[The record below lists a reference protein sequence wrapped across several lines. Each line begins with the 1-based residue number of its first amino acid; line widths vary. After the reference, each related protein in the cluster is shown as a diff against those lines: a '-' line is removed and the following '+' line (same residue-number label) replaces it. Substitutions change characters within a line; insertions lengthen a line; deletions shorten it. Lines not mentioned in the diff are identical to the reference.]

1 MQSAWT
7 IYTMTVFVSS
17 FDTPTPHP
25 TRRPRSRTHITRLS
39 NLHPAPTPPPRA
51 CVPSPSPNVHAK
63 RQSRRRCRRSQ
74 RCLRKKSAKS
84 CTASVARCCCT
95 GSLQSPR
102 AATHL
107 QRTFGTLREQSRRW
121 FSEDVR
127 SPVSQSIDQFIKNQV
142 PPDPH
147 LGRTVTAAA
156 CVLTRGAC
164 RETCAAP
171 PPRRG
176 PPPRR

>member
-1 MQSAWT
+1 
-7 IYTMTVFVSS
+7 MTVFVSS

-142 PPDPH
+142 PPGPAPRSH
-147 LGRTVTAAA
+147 SHSCCLRAHPWCMSGNL
-156 CVLTRGAC
+156 C
-164 RETCAAP
+164 CAAST
-171 PPRRG
+171 PRAATASMKG
-176 PPPRR
+176 VWCV